1 MINRICVVDKHTVVI
16 YDNTTATSSTVCLEC
31 TGTWNMSVNVILKQI
46 QSEQSM
52 CGYTQ
57 YKTIGDTLFVT
68 SK

>member
-16 YDNTTATSSTVCLEC
+16 YDDTTATSTVSVRLEC

-57 YKTIGDTLFVT
+57 Y
-68 SK
+68 